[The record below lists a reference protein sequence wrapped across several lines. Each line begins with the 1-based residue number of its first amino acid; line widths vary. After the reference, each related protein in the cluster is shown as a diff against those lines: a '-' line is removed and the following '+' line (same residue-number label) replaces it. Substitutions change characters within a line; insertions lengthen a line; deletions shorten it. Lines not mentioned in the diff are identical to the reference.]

1 MSQFLSQAQTI
12 TYRECFD
19 LYDKKHI
26 GQIKGSDL
34 ITCLRSLGFSPTVW
48 EGQKYLK
55 EYHKRYNDYLN
66 FDTFLEIVNKHLNKE
81 NPAKEVQRAF
91 KLSDQMNRGF
101 IGAQELAHILMHT
114 GERLTHREVAQMF
127 KAGNIQA
134 NGYVRY
140 DEFIRMITLPIP
152 EV

>member
-1 MSQFLSQAQTI
+1 MAQFLSAEQNARF
-12 TYRECFD
+12 RECFE

-26 GQIKGSDL
+26 NQIKGMDL
-34 ITCLRSLGFSPTVW
+34 VTCMRSLGYSPTIW

-55 EYHKRYNDYLN
+55 NYDKGFRDYIS
-66 FDTFLEIVNKHLNKE
+66 FDQFLEIMNKHLNQE
-81 NPAKEVQRAF
+81 NPAKEVQKAF
-91 KLSDQMNRGF
+91 KLSDKMNRGF

-127 KAGNIQA
+127 KSANIQA

-140 DEFIRMITLPIP
+140 DDFIRMLTLPIP